1 MRFTY
6 TQGGKEADNVLFY
19 KPEPANE
26 TEPYQDPQLKL
37 DVDLCQFNMNV
48 TEKAS
53 GNVILSTK
61 DQRFIMMKQYLEI
74 GFRVRA
80 TRFFG
85 LGERNGDFFLKPGN
99 YTLLGSSDA
108 DFSYDL
114 GQGKR

>member
-1 MRFTY
+1 
-6 TQGGKEADNVLFY
+6 
-19 KPEPANE
+19 
-26 TEPYQDPQLKL
+26 
-37 DVDLCQFNMNV
+37 VDICQFNMNV

-61 DQRFIMMKQYLEI
+61 NQKFIMMNNYLEI

-85 LGERNGDFFLKPGN
+85 LGERIGDFLLKPGN

-108 DFSYDL
+108 DFS
-114 GQGKR
+114 